1 MCNFNPRTREGC
13 DTGLEALGRG
23 HDLIS
28 IHAPVKGATVLPLS
42 VLSWSISYFNPRTR
56 EGCDPASLLLR
67 LILHHFNPRTRE
79 GCDCNAKLPDLLP
92 AFISI
97 HAPVKGATFSMSPT
111 NTAIGISIHAPV
123 KGATQ
128 GTTFYNSKPR
138 ISIHAPVKGATRIQ
152 SYIHLARS
160 NISIH
165 APVKGATS
173 NLMPGEGVMMIFQ
186 STHP

>member
-1 MCNFNPRTREGC
+1 M
-13 DTGLEALGRG
+13 
-23 HDLIS
+23 
-28 IHAPVKGATVLPLS
+28 KGATVLPLS

-138 ISIHAPVKGATRIQ
+138 ISIHAPVKGATSGAVCCACIMC
-152 SYIHLARS
+152 S
-160 NISIH
+160 NFN
-165 APVKGATS
+165 PRTR
-173 NLMPGEGVMMIFQ
+173 EGCDSLREYLHWSVC
-186 STHP
+186 